1 MRDRESLEGEENKIH
16 SFQKRKK
23 LGKEWEKKCKKL
35 SIAVA
40 MKKELQGKRNQK
52 NPLIEK
58 EKILEAKY
66 LFFLVLICKRFL
78 GAL

>member
-1 MRDRESLEGEENKIH
+1 
-16 SFQKRKK
+16 
-23 LGKEWEKKCKKL
+23 
-35 SIAVA
+35 